1 MLFGKTYFKFNTK
14 TFIMKKGIF
23 KAMAAGVAL
32 TALTACSDDLSI
44 SQNKFGKKADLTAT
58 FVDSPVNT
66 RLGMLEK
73 EGDNPWASGRN
84 AGWSWVFTEGDK
96 VRVWSMEAMTYNVY
110 NITGGYDS
118 PQATFALAPGQVQQL
133 PADKDWWA
141 ITDAQFAYALSPNDE
156 GKPVLTY
163 TIPYKYTAT
172 STEAEGTE
180 NADVRRLP
188 APFWGQARL
197 DDDNTLDV
205 GLNALTAFLRIE
217 MNTLPA
223 GTKYIVLTTHGVT
236 TRDEAGNVSTDG
248 FQLLEPDPNYEWTP
262 QGTENH
268 VKGVTGPFNL
278 NSLASWENSG
288 DLLGLVDDG
297 NSEPLSG
304 TFNAILENKQSKLAV
319 DEGLLNEEDGD
330 DWGMGN
336 ISRLVTRDEI
346 VISLGDLE
354 GGVFWIPVIA
364 QHYNNL
370 HVIAVVDKPSR
381 YTYKY
386 IGKEL
391 KKYENFEFK
400 VAGRYRLT
408 MNMTQFGRVCA
419 HDLNEAIDEI
429 NQENKYKLAAEN
441 IINVDELIECP
452 HTYEINGTV
461 YQGHID
467 DNIYPTDQ
475 ILVQGKGDLV
485 LNIADITAQPGV
497 KEGLSP
503 VRSDLADYNPNHKA
517 AELFVSDYNYQ
528 TNDAVFRTTRT
539 GVDNANQPKSVT
551 INMPAGWADTDGS
564 ANALLA
570 ELPAY
575 DAVIA
580 ANNNYVPATQLEAQ
594 FLDATV
600 YGSATKFVTGHDV
613 KTIGSDGKVEIKNE
627 TEHAI
632 KVINGIQS
640 LNVMPGTKGDVFVDM
655 AFNDAKVEINKE
667 MNIYTT
673 EGINVRIDN
682 ALVRKI
688 NFPEDC
694 GNNEN
699 YVITTKSAAIAS
711 IDVLGNT
718 TGDRKDPNDL
728 NVLSYWTG
736 LALDAEAVNIEEY
749 DNGDVYTVAQ
759 LASMGEEI
767 GQSATTTYKI
777 NDLVDNMWLGA
788 QKYPWVG
795 PMVTVSGF
803 NFDGNNKSLLN
814 MYMPLVA
821 SSGTISGNAGR
832 NVYVYDPHICCTSC
846 GWRQNGTS
854 GSISDDYSIALEHF
868 GLIRSI
874 INVGADANV
883 IKNVKLNDVNCTPG
897 AAIADLDGVGS
908 IVGYVETA
916 GDITFSYDNVG
927 EVQIDVQN
935 DYVGGIAGHIAKAN
949 NITIDNSTVANSEYG
964 TGTIKGKNYVG
975 GMVGLAEV
983 DEPGTTIQSI
993 TIESSLVDLAN
1004 DLTASESYV
1013 GGLFGK
1019 AVAGDITLTVLKP
1032 TTVKVDGAISAGSEN
1047 AFGQYAGGLFGYD
1060 KATTT
1065 KLCNA
1070 NVTAGK
1076 VSAQDG
1082 FAGGEIG
1089 YLYGGM
1095 TEIGYYIR
1103 GGNNTVAKTNIAIG
1117 EIASAYAVGGLVG
1130 NNDNNAKVAVLAGP
1144 AKDNAANAGGSFI
1157 TIDIAQFSNT
1167 KGEGAEVLD
1176 EYYKSQGEDWK
1187 AKYAGTFSNVIGK
1200 LDGKLYIVE
1209 ANLDVTDNLQSEM
1222 KEKVGYTLRP
1232 DQEGTYNQG
1241 TRIFWGDYNGYVGA
1255 GKSGNYF
1262 FCSKSNDYEN
1272 NATGVVGDQASN
1284 LYGYNLYKSAEKY
1297 SDKSKN
1303 AAE

>member
-1 MLFGKTYFKFNTK
+1 
-14 TFIMKKGIF
+14 MKKGIF

-44 SQNKFGKKADLTAT
+44 SQNKVGGKADLTAT

-66 RLGMLEK
+66 RLGMLEGA
-73 EGDNPWASGRN
+73 GDNPWASGRN

-96 VRVWSMEAMTYNVY
+96 VRVWSMQAMTYDVY
-110 NITGGYDS
+110 SITGGYDS
-118 PQATFALAPGQVQQL
+118 PQATFELQEKESSL

-141 ITDAQFAYALSPNDE
+141 VTDAQFAYALSPNDAGE
-156 GKPVLTY
+156 PVLTY
-163 TIPYKYTAT
+163 TIPYKYTAN
-172 STEAEGTE
+172 SAPAQGTE

-188 APFWGQARL
+188 APFWGQAVL

-205 GLNALTAFLRIE
+205 GLKALTAFLRIE

-236 TRDEAGNVSTDG
+236 TENENGDTSTDG
-248 FQLLEPDPNYEWTP
+248 FQLLEPDPNYDWTP
-262 QGTENH
+262 QGTANH
-268 VKGVTGPFNL
+268 VKGVAGDFNL
-278 NSLASWENSG
+278 NKLASWEDATTGN
-288 DLLGLVDDG
+288 LLGEVLDG

-304 TFNAILENKQSKLAV
+304 TFKAILKDKSSKLAV
-319 DEGLLNEEDGD
+319 DEGLLNEKDGD

-346 VISLGDLE
+346 VISLGDVE

-391 KKYENFEFK
+391 KVYNNFEFK
-400 VAGRYRLT
+400 VAGRYGLT
-408 MNMTQFGRVCA
+408 MNMTQLGAVCA
-419 HDLNEAIDEI
+419 HDLNKAISDI

-441 IINVDELIECP
+441 IINVDELIKCT
-452 HTYEINGTV
+452 HTYEDVNGRT
-461 YQGHID
+461 QNGHID
-467 DNIYPTDQ
+467 DYIYPTDQ

-485 LNIADITAQPGV
+485 LNIAKISAEAGA

-503 VRSDLADYNPNHKA
+503 VRSDLTAYNPNQKA
-517 AELFVSDYNYQ
+517 KVLFVSDYNYQ
-528 TNDAVFRTTRT
+528 ATDGVFRTTRT

-551 INMPAGWADTDGS
+551 INMPAGWAES
-564 ANALLA
+564 ADAQEALLA

-575 DAVIA
+575 DVVIA
-580 ANNNYVPATQLEAQ
+580 ANKNYVPAKQLEAQ
-594 FLDATV
+594 YLDATV
-600 YGSATKFVTGHDV
+600 YGSATKFLTGHDV
-613 KTIGSDGKVEIKNE
+613 KTIGSDGKPEIKNE
-627 TEHAI
+627 TEYAI

-640 LNVMPGTKGDVFVDM
+640 LNVMDGTKGDVFVDM
-655 AFNDAKVEINKE
+655 AFDDAKVEINKE

-711 IDVLGNT
+711 IDVLGNA
-718 TGDRKDPNDL
+718 GDRKDPNDL
-728 NVLSYWTG
+728 NVLSYWTK
-736 LALDAEAVNIEEY
+736 LALDADAENIKEY
-749 DNGDVYTVAQ
+749 DKGDVYTVAQ
-759 LASMGEEI
+759 LASMGEKI
-767 GQSATTTYKI
+767 GGSTTTTYKI
-777 NDLVDNMWLGA
+777 MDLVDNMWLGA
-788 QKYPWVG
+788 ETYPWVG

-803 NFDGNNKSLLN
+803 NFDGNNKALLN

-821 SSGTISGNAGR
+821 SPSTETTSNAGR

-846 GWRQNGTS
+846 GWRENGTS
-854 GSISDDYSIALEHF
+854 GSIEGSNNSTPLMHF

-874 INVGADANV
+874 INDDEANV

-897 AAIADLDGVGS
+897 VAIAGLDGVGS
-908 IVGYVETA
+908 IVGYVKTS

-935 DYVGGIAGHIAKAN
+935 DFVGGIAGHIAKAKS
-949 NITIDNSTVANSEYG
+949 ITIDNSTVANSEYG
-964 TGTIKGKNYVG
+964 TGTIQGKNYVG
-975 GMVGLAEV
+975 GMVGLADAYDPESLGV
-983 DEPGTTIQSI
+983 NIERI

-1004 DLTASESYV
+1004 NLTASESYA

-1019 AVAGDITLTVLKP
+1019 AVADNIELKALYP
-1032 TTVKVDGAISAGSEN
+1032 TKVKVDGTISAGSEN

-1065 KLCNA
+1065 NLRNA
-1070 NVTAGK
+1070 VVVAGK
-1076 VSAQDG
+1076 LSAQDG
-1082 FAGGEIG
+1082 YAGGEIG
-1089 YLYGGM
+1089 YLYGGK
-1095 TEIGYYIR
+1095 TEIGKYVSGASNVI
-1103 GGNNTVAKTNIAIG
+1103 NTAISIG
-1117 EIASAYAVGGLVG
+1117 EIASSYAAGGLVG
-1130 NNDNNAKVAVLAGP
+1130 NNDNNAQVAVLAGP
-1144 AKDNAANAGGSFI
+1144 AKDNASNAGGSFI

-1167 KGEGAEVLD
+1167 KGEGAEALD
-1176 EYYKSQGEDWK
+1176 EYYQSQGQDAK
-1187 AKYAGTFSNVIGK
+1187 AKLAGTFSNVIGK
-1200 LDGKLYIVE
+1200 LDGKLYINE
-1209 ANLDVTDNLQSEM
+1209 ANLDVADNLQSEM

-1232 DQEGTYNQG
+1232 DQVATYPAG

-1262 FCSKSNDYEN
+1262 FCSKSNDFEN
-1272 NATGVVGDQASN
+1272 NATAVVGDQASN
-1284 LYGYNLYKSAEKY
+1284 LNGYNLYKSAEKY